1 MNNLTHNRDLFGK
14 KILINLPSHWDILTS
29 AITKAVV
36 GSLLVISWPV
46 TITLTIGLELAST
59 QFNNK
64 SFAFD
69 P

>member
-1 MNNLTHNRDLFGK
+1 MNNLIRNRDLSGK

-29 AITKAVV
+29 AITKTAV
-36 GSLLVISWPV
+36 GSLQLISWPV

-64 SFAFD
+64 SFCL
-69 P
+69 